1 MQCEF
6 WSLSPPSAV
15 NSPELLQTILLHLLF
30 DSITRRRRE
39 FEMSNSELKMP
50 KFNSEREEAD
60 WWFNNQDFAL
70 QVLQRAKAE
79 GRLGHGSVKRR
90 LAEKQAAISTTIRL
104 DPTDLSL
111 AKQQAERKGLRYQTY
126 LKMLLHEALGREENN
141 ATR

>member
-15 NSPELLQTILLHLLF
+15 NSPELLQPILLHLLF

-60 WWFNNQDFAL
+60 WWFNNHDFAL

-79 GRLGHGSVKRR
+79 GRLGHVSVKRR

-126 LKMLLHEALGREENN
+126 LKM
-141 ATR
+141 